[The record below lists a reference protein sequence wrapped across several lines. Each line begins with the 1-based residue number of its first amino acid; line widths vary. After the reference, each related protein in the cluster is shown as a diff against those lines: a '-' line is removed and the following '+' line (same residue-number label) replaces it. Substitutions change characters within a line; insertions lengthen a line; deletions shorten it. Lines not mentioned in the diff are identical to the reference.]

1 MLVSDPQICKG
12 RHILFERPEDRPRGR
27 LCEFD
32 TLCKRNDPFDNARNQ
47 NHSPSLPYSPYAES
61 ERITDDKVDLSP
73 LVRRAQRTTLYRY
86 ISTNAIR
93 ENHDYSIYVIN
104 AMQVI
109 ACVHRLTHC
118 TQARV
123 LSGNRA
129 VDECKTIKNL
139 EIKKVSSTEHAFAV
153 RVRCT
158 AAVR

>member
-1 MLVSDPQICKG
+1 MRKG
-12 RHILFERPEDRPRGR
+12 QL
-27 LCEFD
+27 
-32 TLCKRNDPFDNARNQ
+32 
-47 NHSPSLPYSPYAES
+47 Y
-61 ERITDDKVDLSP
+61 V
-73 LVRRAQRTTLYRY
+73 YRY

-129 VDECKTIKNL
+129 VDECKTIKNP
-139 EIKKVSSTEHAFAV
+139 EIKKVSSTEHALAV